1 MKALKI
7 ICILFLIVNFVS
19 WGFTEDVKRVS
30 KVIDVS
36 GKVIVKPSGEKGWI
50 PVQKGMIIS
59 EGDILKTK
67 VNSWAL
73 LNLNGSGE
81 TATVEVE
88 ENSQLAFT
96 ELTKD
101 DQGVEKTFLDL
112 ALGKLLIEAK
122 KLESEKSKFEVKT
135 PTSIVGVRGT
145 TFAIEVE
152 AID

>member
-1 MKALKI
+1 
-7 ICILFLIVNFVS
+7 
-19 WGFTEDVKRVS
+19 EDVKRVS

>member
-19 WGFTEDVKRVS
+19 WGFAEDVKRVS

-36 GKVIVKPSGEKGWI
+36 GKVLVKPSGEKKWV

-59 EGDILKTK
+59 EGDILKTQ

-88 ENSQLAFT
+88 ENSQLSFT

-152 AID
+152 AMD

>member
-19 WGFTEDVKRVS
+19 WGFAEDVKRVS

>member
-81 TATVEVE
+81 TAT
-88 ENSQLAFT
+88 
-96 ELTKD
+96 
-101 DQGVEKTFLDL
+101 
-112 ALGKLLIEAK
+112 
-122 KLESEKSKFEVKT
+122 
-135 PTSIVGVRGT
+135 
-145 TFAIEVE
+145 
-152 AID
+152 

>member
-30 KVIDVS
+30 KVIEVT
-36 GKVIVKPSGEKGWI
+36 GKVLVKPSGEKRWI
-50 PVQKGMIIS
+50 SVQKGTIIS
-59 EGDILKTK
+59 EGDILKTQ

-96 ELTKD
+96 ELIKD
-101 DQGVEKTFLDL
+101 EQGVEKTFLDL
-112 ALGKLLIEAK
+112 FLGKLLIEAK